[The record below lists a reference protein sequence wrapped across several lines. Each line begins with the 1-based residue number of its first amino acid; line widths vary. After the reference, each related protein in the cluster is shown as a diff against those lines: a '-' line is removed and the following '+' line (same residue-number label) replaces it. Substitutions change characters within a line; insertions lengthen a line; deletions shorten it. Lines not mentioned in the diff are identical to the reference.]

1 MPSDFTTL
9 TCPSCG
15 AKTRLD
21 NFTERLVCEYCGN
34 EHILGAEKRPALRP
48 EIPQPANVLVENDRQ
63 VARLI
68 QRWFSLKYIP
78 MAFFAIAWDSFLFFW
93 YSMAFGSGM
102 PWIMAVFPLLHV
114 AVGIGVT
121 YSTIAGFINRT
132 VLEVSRDEIGVWF
145 EPLPWL
151 GEKTLKTRE
160 VKQFYCKEKVVHS
173 KNGTQTQYELYAV
186 TASNQQVKLL
196 GNLENPDAALFFEQQ
211 LERWLKIADR
221 PVAGEIN
228 W

>member
-1 MPSDFTTL
+1 MSRDFTTL

-15 AKTRLD
+15 AKAKAD
-21 NFTERLVCEYCGN
+21 PFTERLVCEYCGN
-34 EHILGAEKRPALRP
+34 EHILRVENRPALRP
-48 EIPQPANVLVENDRQ
+48 EIQQPANVWVENDRQ

-78 MAFFAIAWDSFLFFW
+78 MAFFAIVWDSFLFFW
-93 YSMAFGSGM
+93 YSTAFSTGA
-102 PWIMAVFPLLHV
+102 PWIMVVFPLAHV
-114 AVGIGVT
+114 AVGIGIT

-151 GEKTLKTRE
+151 GEKTLKTKE
-160 VKQFYCKEKVVHS
+160 VKQFYCKEKVVQS
-173 KNGTQTQYELYAV
+173 KNGVQTQYELHVV

-196 GNLENPDAALFFEQQ
+196 GNLDNPETALFFEQQ

-221 PVAGEIN
+221 PVSGEMGR
-228 W
+228 